1 MFQNPILKSSVAH
14 GIQKKR
20 TIMFSLKAVEEFP
33 KKKILLTKNYRK
45 EIMQGARKRWKNY
58 STFYYPVFFYFFVYV
73 KEILAQVFTR

>member
-1 MFQNPILKSSVAH
+1 
-14 GIQKKR
+14 
-20 TIMFSLKAVEEFP
+20 MFSLKAVEEFP